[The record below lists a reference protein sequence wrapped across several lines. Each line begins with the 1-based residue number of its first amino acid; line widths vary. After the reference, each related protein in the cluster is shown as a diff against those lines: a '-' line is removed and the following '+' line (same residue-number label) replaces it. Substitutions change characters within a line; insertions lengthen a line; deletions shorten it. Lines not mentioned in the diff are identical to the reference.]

1 MRVRESVCDSC
12 GSSAFGATAARSK
25 WKEEEEEEGAAAV
38 QGQAA
43 VAMPRK
49 PVREDDDAVAASK
62 EAPKN
67 VRPCLPACVC
77 AVGEERERRKRHT
90 CTQ

>member
-1 MRVRESVCDSC
+1 MQISSC
-12 GSSAFGATAARSK
+12 GSSAFGATAAGSKRS
-25 WKEEEEEEGAAAV
+25 EDEEEGESAD

-43 VAMPRK
+43 AAMPRK

-67 VRPCLPACVC
+67 VRPCLPACAC
-77 AVGEERERRKRHT
+77 AVGEERERRTTHT
-90 CTQ
+90 CTR